1 MSLMHCDH
9 LPEAGR
15 LIKLERFAVWNRDK
29 IVLAISTSI
38 WVADIVLLIRG
49 ECSLQIMRE
58 CFVNEVL

>member
-1 MSLMHCDH
+1 MSPMHCDH
-9 LPEAGR
+9 LPVAER
-15 LIKLERFAVWNRDK
+15 LMKLERFAVWNRDK